1 VYFQLAYK
9 EVSFEDLFCFPA
21 NEPLSY
27 VVVFSAYYPSTYFI
41 CSAIFSCYSIF
52 TLLRGN
58 KSCILKM
65 CLVGTVT
72 IRHLEEWSRTADLFL
87 TCSTKETWDTRNF
100 GAYGL
105 SNNPQ
110 TTPVC
115 NLEEILPTKNQK
127 EKTCTTP
134 CYWDPD
140 VPPNVIL
147 RCGVD
152 DDFTMEMFDQYKEGM
167 IADGLITS
175 ENLVSCDCP
184 CSSFVEVQPP
194 RFFALS
200 VLDSRVSSEQF
211 NFVISPI
218 KQCGNFDL
226 GTRGPVPGCCDR
238 RVEFGVQVSDAV
250 AWNSLFSLDYP
261 VTVPFCFNLFRAT
274 GRII

>member
-1 VYFQLAYK
+1 MSAWWKIGVAIAPMAKYQQDSEAGKETMKKRRRLLQIGFMVSVCLLLNMIATLAT
-9 EVSFEDLFCFPA
+9 
-21 NEPLSY
+21 
-27 VVVFSAYYPSTYFI
+27 ST
-41 CSAIFSCYSIF
+41 
-52 TLLRGN
+52 T
-58 KSCILKM
+58 
-65 CLVGTVT
+65 
-72 IRHLEEWSRTADLFL
+72 LEEWSRTADLFL

-194 RFFALS
+194 SVAILTLAHVAQSLVVVIVGLNLGFRKDNLNLWKKIFQKGVPSSLINNKKASGTMEGTSSAANLS
-200 VLDSRVSSEQF
+200 EITS
-211 NFVISPI
+211 
-218 KQCGNFDL
+218 
-226 GTRGPVPGCCDR
+226 
-238 RVEFGVQVSDAV
+238 
-250 AWNSLFSLDYP
+250 
-261 VTVPFCFNLFRAT
+261 T
-274 GRII
+274 GASKEEK